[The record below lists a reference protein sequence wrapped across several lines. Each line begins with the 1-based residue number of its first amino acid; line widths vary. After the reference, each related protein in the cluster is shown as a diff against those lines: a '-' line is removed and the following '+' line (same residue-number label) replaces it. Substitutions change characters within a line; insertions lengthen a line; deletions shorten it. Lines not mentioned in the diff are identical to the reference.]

1 MKGVVQQPPVVFQ
14 TLLLQSDKICSYSC
28 CSAVNKH
35 LHHFNTQSKKLIDFF
50 GGINIWTIPWSSI
63 RKGEAEER
71 LDVVL
76 IQGQEYFW
84 TASITFSFHV
94 FLCEDHFSFSGSH
107 GYRDTGFPLM
117 LVLGQFLLCRSDDR
131 SRGNK
136 LRAGRCSCTPS
147 ATRTPVKREVTLG
160 RTGGWAGI
168 TCRKENNKYN
178 ISTHITAGLTII
190 MLIWP
195 FTAFYPTFMLMN
207 VFNWPPVYV
216 LDLCQYWQWW
226 EAEDAG
232 VF

>member
-1 MKGVVQQPPVVFQ
+1 MFLFLLFCCQQ
-14 TLLLQSDKICSYSC
+14 TSALLTTSIFRVKR
-28 CSAVNKH
+28 
-35 LHHFNTQSKKLIDFF
+35 KKLIDFF
-50 GGINIWTIPWSSI
+50 GSINIWTIPWSSI

-84 TASITFSFHV
+84 TASITFSFHL

-168 TCRKENNKYN
+168 TCRKKRTTN
-178 ISTHITAGLTII
+178 ISYIHIYHSRSHYHHVNLTFHCFLSNIH
-190 MLIWP
+190 
-195 FTAFYPTFMLMN
+195 MLMN

-226 EAEDAG
+226 EAWLKTLVCFKAH
-232 VF
+232 

>member
-1 MKGVVQQPPVVFQ
+1 M
-14 TLLLQSDKICSYSC
+14 C
-28 CSAVNKH
+28 
-35 LHHFNTQSKKLIDFF
+35 
-50 GGINIWTIPWSSI
+50 
-63 RKGEAEER
+63 
-71 LDVVL
+71 
-76 IQGQEYFW
+76 
-84 TASITFSFHV
+84 

-168 TCRKENNKYN
+168 TCRKKNNKYN

-195 FTAFYPTFMLMN
+195 FTAFYPTCWWTSLTDRLSTFSIYAN
-207 VFNWPPVYV
+207 TDSDDRPGWRRWCV
-216 LDLCQYWQWW
+216 LKHTKVK
-226 EAEDAG
+226 AG
-232 VF
+232 